1 MSQLTNNWNYWNY
14 EEFEENH
21 KKEANK
27 ILQELN
33 EAGFEI
39 SFIEGDFYIHCKN
52 PDCQLDNGSNPYLAC
67 LLRYLEQAVKEKNK

>member
-1 MSQLTNNWNYWNY
+1 MSQSTNEMTD
-14 EEFEENH
+14 EEFEANH

-39 SFIEGDFYIHCKN
+39 SFIKDDFYIHCKN
-52 PDCQLDNGSNPYLAC
+52 PDYQPDNGSTPYLAC
-67 LLRYLEQAVKEKNK
+67 LLRHIEQAVWRKNNK